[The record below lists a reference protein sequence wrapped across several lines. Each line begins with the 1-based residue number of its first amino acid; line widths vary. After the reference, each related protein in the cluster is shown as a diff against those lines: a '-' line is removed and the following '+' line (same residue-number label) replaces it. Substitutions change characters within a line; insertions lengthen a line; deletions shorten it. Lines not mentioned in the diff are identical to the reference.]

1 VCSVAER
8 PAACNRSVSWVS
20 GSTSTQVAKPVLIE
34 APKQGSPWDTE
45 DVDENLVGGIA
56 NAGEVVRSG
65 EFVLRPTNPYSATI
79 HGFLKALR
87 GTGFQG
93 ASLPVE
99 IGNDFRERLIYI
111 EGDVPVPPFPA
122 WAQSDEALAS
132 ITRLIRSFHAASRR
146 VVIPP
151 GSWSDEMADP
161 EGGPIICHND
171 ICLENVVF
179 RGGEAVGLLDF
190 DFAAPGRPIYDL
202 AALALMCVPIDDD
215 LSAERKGWA
224 LVDRPTRLRL
234 VAAIY
239 GLNDSGRA
247 QLLDHLDRLVQR
259 GGVFVQR
266 RVTEGDPNFIRIFD
280 EIGGMERYDRRR
292 RWWETNRVGFAD
304 ALA

>member
-1 VCSVAER
+1 
-8 PAACNRSVSWVS
+8 
-20 GSTSTQVAKPVLIE
+20 
-34 APKQGSPWDTE
+34 
-45 DVDENLVGGIA
+45 
-56 NAGEVVRSG
+56 
-65 EFVLRPTNPYSATI
+65 
-79 HGFLKALR
+79 
-87 GTGFQG
+87 
-93 ASLPVE
+93 
-99 IGNDFRERLIYI
+99 
-111 EGDVPVPPFPA
+111 
-122 WAQSDEALAS
+122 
-132 ITRLIRSFHAASRR
+132 
-146 VVIPP
+146 
-151 GSWSDEMADP
+151 MADP

>member
-1 VCSVAER
+1 MTGGSVCSVAER

-20 GSTSTQVAKPVLIE
+20 GSTSMQVAKPVLIE

-65 EFVLRPTNPYSATI
+65 EFVLLPTNPYSATI

-122 WAQSDEALAS
+122 WAQSDKALAS

-266 RVTEGDPNFIRIFD
+266 RVTEGDPN
-280 EIGGMERYDRRR
+280 
-292 RWWETNRVGFAD
+292 
-304 ALA
+304 